1 MSREFSCLQDAML
14 WNKLG
19 ATLANG
25 NRSEEVNSYSWKYL
39 DYSTE
44 CTYAHTTQAIH
55 AYRKALEYLPG
66 FTRSRYNLGISCI
79 NLKAYKCVCYQ
90 GTRSLRKTRMQQSK
104 TSPLHTQM
112 YIPPSSHIHALH
124 THPTHRE
131 ATEHFLTALNL
142 QRQAKGP
149 QGSLSQMSE
158 SIWSTL
164 RLAVTFLGRT
174 DLVGKVEQRDLD
186 FLLREFVVEW
196 NVFVRVLY

>member
-1 MSREFSCLQDAML
+1 MWQYYHDQPFMWWLHNIHVMSCKFSCLQDAML

-90 GTRSLRKTRMQQSK
+90 GTRSLRKTRGCSNPK
-104 TSPLHTQM
+104 SSPLHTQL

-124 THPTHRE
+124 THTHTHTGRPQSTSWRHWTSSDRPRDHR
-131 ATEHFLTALNL
+131 AASARC
-142 QRQAKGP
+142 QRVSGP
-149 QGSLSQMSE
+149 RSDWQWHSWG
-158 SIWSTL
+158 
-164 RLAVTFLGRT
+164 GRT
-174 DLVGKVEQRDLD
+174 WWER
-186 FLLREFVVEW
+186 
-196 NVFVRVLY
+196 